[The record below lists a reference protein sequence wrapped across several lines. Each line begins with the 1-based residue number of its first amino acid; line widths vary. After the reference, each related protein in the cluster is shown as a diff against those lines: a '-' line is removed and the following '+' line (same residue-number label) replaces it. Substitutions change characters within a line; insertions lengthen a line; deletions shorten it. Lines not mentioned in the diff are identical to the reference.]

1 MVREDRVQTPRP
13 TTAPRRVPLSGGL
26 FLVLALIALD
36 LVLRWAIWRWWP
48 WRGSGPGGA
57 DSDHLFLDVCA
68 LALWVASYVAPVR
81 PRRRVFTSY
90 DERDP
95 SALRIGVVVA
105 LLALLAATCFTF
117 VNGLYEFVLLG
128 E

>member
-1 MVREDRVQTPRP
+1 MQTPRP
-13 TTAPRRVPLSGGL
+13 TTAIRRVPLSGGL
-26 FLVLALIALD
+26 FLVLTLIALD
-36 LVLRWAIWRWWP
+36 LVLRWASWRWWP
-48 WRGSGPGGA
+48 WRGSDPGGA
-57 DSDHLFLDVCA
+57 VSDHLFLDVGA
-68 LALWVASYVAPVR
+68 LALWVASYAVPTR
-81 PRRRVFTSY
+81 PRRRVFTPY

-117 VNGLYEFVLLG
+117 VNRLYEFVLLG